1 MKRLIIATAVALTL
15 TACATGNDA
24 YYNAIAER
32 EKRQAEQ
39 ELRADTAIA
48 QMAQSGDPQAKGM
61 AIMYFATK
69 NASRASQ
76 QAIAAPKSTAEQLL
90 PWASLFVP
98 ALTQIYHIGKT
109 TEVQINS
116 SNNALEAQ
124 KSNDGLIGGIVEST
138 NSLVGGVVESN
149 NGLVQTIVV
158 EPVIG
163 TEDNVLLFPR

>member
-1 MKRLIIATAVALTL
+1 MKLALTAIAALTL

-69 NASRASQ
+69 NASKASQ
-76 QAIAAPKSTAEQLL
+76 QMIAAPKSVAEQVL
-90 PWASLFVP
+90 PWMSLLVP
-98 ALTQIYHIGKT
+98 SLTQIYGIQAQTDVAITNSNNSVKN
-109 TEVQINS
+109 QQS
-116 SNNALEAQ
+116 SNEM
-124 KSNDGLIGGIVEST
+124 IVD
-138 NSLVGGVVESN
+138 
-149 NGLVQTIVV
+149 LVQGREQPI
-158 EPVIG
+158 IG
-163 TEDNVLLFPR
+163 TQDDVLLFPR

>member
-1 MKRLIIATAVALTL
+1 MKKLIIATAVALTL
-15 TACATGNDA
+15 TACATNQDA

-32 EKRQAEQ
+32 EKRQSEQ

-48 QMAQSGDPQAKGM
+48 QMAQTGDPQAKGM

-69 NASRASQ
+69 NVSKASQ

-109 TEVQINS
+109 TEVQINN
-116 SNNALEAQ
+116 SNNNLEAQ
-124 KSNDGLIGGIVEST
+124 KSQNDLIRDIV
-138 NSLVGGVVESN
+138 
-149 NGLVQTIVV
+149 VV
-158 EPVIG
+158 EPIIG
-163 TEDNVLLFPR
+163 TENDVLLYPN

>member
-1 MKRLIIATAVALTL
+1 MKKLALTAIAALTL

-69 NASRASQ
+69 NASKASQ
-76 QAIAAPKSTAEQLL
+76 SAIAAPKSVAEQVL
-90 PWASLFVP
+90 PWMSLLVP
-98 ALTQIYHIGKT
+98 SLTQIYGIKAQT
-109 TEVQINS
+109 DVAITNSNNSVKNQQS
-116 SNNALEAQ
+116 SNEM
-124 KSNDGLIGGIVEST
+124 IVD
-138 NSLVGGVVESN
+138 
-149 NGLVQTIVV
+149 LVQGREQPI
-158 EPVIG
+158 IG
-163 TEDNVLLFPR
+163 TEDDVLLFPN

>member
-1 MKRLIIATAVALTL
+1 MKLALTAIAALTL

-69 NASRASQ
+69 NASKASQ
-76 QAIAAPKSTAEQLL
+76 SAIAARNSTAEQLL

-124 KSNDGLIGGIVEST
+124 KSNDGLIRD
-138 NSLVGGVVESN
+138 
-149 NGLVQTIVV
+149 IVV
-158 EPVIG
+158 EPIIG
-163 TEDNVLLFPR
+163 TEDDVLLFPN

>member
-1 MKRLIIATAVALTL
+1 MKKLALTAIAALTL

-69 NASRASQ
+69 NASKASQ
-76 QAIAAPKSTAEQLL
+76 SVIAAPKSVAEQVL
-90 PWASLFVP
+90 PWAALFVP

-109 TEVQINS
+109 TEVQLNN
-116 SNNALEAQ
+116 SNNSLAAQ
-124 KSNDGLIGGIVEST
+124 QSNNQLIGGIVES
-138 NSLVGGVVESN
+138 N
-149 NGLVQTIVV
+149 NDLVQTIVV
-158 EPVIG
+158 EPIIG
-163 TEDNVLLFPR
+163 TEDDVLLFPR

>member
-1 MKRLIIATAVALTL
+1 MKKVALTAIAALTL

-69 NASRASQ
+69 NASKASQ
-76 QAIAAPKSTAEQLL
+76 SVIAAPKSTAEQLL

-124 KSNDGLIGGIVEST
+124 KSNDALIGGIVE
-138 NSLVGGVVESN
+138 GN
-149 NGLVQTIVV
+149 NNLVQNLDV
-158 EPVIG
+158 EPIIG
-163 TEDNVLLFPR
+163 TEEDVLLFPR

>member
-15 TACATGNDA
+15 TACATGQDA

-69 NASRASQ
+69 NASKASQ
-76 QAIAAPKSTAEQLL
+76 SVIAAPKSTAEQLL

-124 KSNDGLIGGIVEST
+124 KSNDGLIGGIVES
-138 NSLVGGVVESN
+138 N
-149 NGLVQTIVV
+149 NDLVQTIVV
-158 EPVIG
+158 EPIIG
-163 TEDNVLLFPR
+163 TEDDVLLFPN

>member
-15 TACATGNDA
+15 TACATGQDA

-32 EKRQAEQ
+32 EKRQSEQ

-69 NASRASQ
+69 NASKASQ

-109 TEVQINS
+109 TEVQINN
-116 SNNALEAQ
+116 SNNNLEAQ
-124 KSNDGLIGGIVEST
+124 KSQNDLIRDIV
-138 NSLVGGVVESN
+138 
-149 NGLVQTIVV
+149 VV
-158 EPVIG
+158 EPIIG
-163 TEDNVLLFPR
+163 TEDDVLIFPN

>member
-1 MKRLIIATAVALTL
+1 MKKLALTAIAALTL

-69 NASRASQ
+69 NASKASQ
-76 QAIAAPKSTAEQLL
+76 SVIAAPKSVAEQVL
-90 PWASLFVP
+90 PWASLLVP
-98 ALTQIYHIGKT
+98 SLTQIYGIQAQTDVAITNSNNSVKN
-109 TEVQINS
+109 QQS
-116 SNNALEAQ
+116 SNEM
-124 KSNDGLIGGIVEST
+124 IVD
-138 NSLVGGVVESN
+138 
-149 NGLVQTIVV
+149 LVQGRE
-158 EPVIG
+158 EPIIG
-163 TEDNVLLFPR
+163 TQDDVLLFPR

>member
-1 MKRLIIATAVALTL
+1 MKRTILATAVVLTL

-69 NASRASQ
+69 NASKASQ
-76 QAIAAPKSTAEQLL
+76 SVIAAPKSVAEQVL
-90 PWASLFVP
+90 PWMSLLVP
-98 ALTQIYHIGKT
+98 SLTQIYGIQAQTDVAITNSNNSVKN
-109 TEVQINS
+109 QQS
-116 SNNALEAQ
+116 SNEM
-124 KSNDGLIGGIVEST
+124 IVD
-138 NSLVGGVVESN
+138 
-149 NGLVQTIVV
+149 LVQGREQPI
-158 EPVIG
+158 IG
-163 TEDNVLLFPR
+163 TQDDVLLFPR

>member
-69 NASRASQ
+69 NASKASQ
-76 QAIAAPKSTAEQLL
+76 SAIAAPKSTAEQLL

-109 TEVQINS
+109 TEVQLNNS
-116 SNNALEAQ
+116 DNALAAQQGNNA
-124 KSNDGLIGGIVEST
+124 LIGGIVE
-138 NSLVGGVVESN
+138 N
-149 NGLVQTIVV
+149 NNAL
-158 EPVIG
+158 IG
-163 TEDNVLLFPR
+163 NFIGP

>member
-1 MKRLIIATAVALTL
+1 MKKLALSVIATLTL

-48 QMAQSGDPQAKGM
+48 QMASSGDPQAKGM

-69 NASRASQ
+69 NASKASQ

-124 KSNDGLIGGIVEST
+124 KSNDGLIGGIVES
-138 NSLVGGVVESN
+138 N
-149 NGLVQTIVV
+149 NDLVQTIVV

-163 TEDNVLLFPR
+163 TQDDVLLFPN

>member
-1 MKRLIIATAVALTL
+1 MKKLVLAAAAALTL
-15 TACATGNDA
+15 TACATNQDA

-69 NASRASQ
+69 NASKASQ

-109 TEVQINS
+109 TEVQINN
-116 SNNALEAQ
+116 SNNNLEAQ
-124 KSNDGLIGGIVEST
+124 KSQNDLIK
-138 NSLVGGVVESN
+138 
-149 NGLVQTIVV
+149 QIVV
-158 EPVIG
+158 EPIVG
-163 TEDNVLLFPR
+163 TEDDVLLYPN

>member
-1 MKRLIIATAVALTL
+1 MKKLALTAIAALTL

-69 NASRASQ
+69 NASKASQ
-76 QAIAAPKSTAEQLL
+76 QAIAAPRSTAEQLL

-109 TEVQINS
+109 TEVQLNN
-116 SNNALEAQ
+116 SNNALAAQ
-124 KSNDGLIGGIVEST
+124 QSNNQLI
-138 NSLVGGVVESN
+138 GGVVESN
-149 NGLVQTIVV
+149 NGVTVDLVHGRAPI
-158 EPVIG
+158 IG
-163 TEDNVLLFPR
+163 TEDDVLLFPR

>member
-1 MKRLIIATAVALTL
+1 MKLALTAIAALTL
-15 TACATGNDA
+15 TACATGQDA

-69 NASRASQ
+69 NASKASQ
-76 QAIAAPKSTAEQLL
+76 QAIAAPKSVADQIL
-90 PWASLFVP
+90 PWAALFVP

-109 TEVQINS
+109 TEVQLNS
-116 SNNALEAQ
+116 SNNALAAQ
-124 KSNDGLIGGIVEST
+124 Q
-138 NSLVGGVVESN
+138 SN
-149 NGLVQTIVV
+149 NQLIQNIVV
-158 EPVIG
+158 DPTIG
-163 TEDNVLLFPR
+163 TQDDVLLFPR

>member
-1 MKRLIIATAVALTL
+1 MKRILLATAVALTL
-15 TACATGNDA
+15 TACATNQDA
-24 YYNAIAER
+24 YYAAIAAR
-32 EKRQAEQ
+32 EARQAEQ

-69 NASRASQ
+69 NASKTSQ
-76 QAIAAPKSTAEQLL
+76 QMIAAPKSTAEQLL

-124 KSNDGLIGGIVEST
+124 KSNDALIGGIVE
-138 NSLVGGVVESN
+138 GN
-149 NGLVQTIVV
+149 NNLVQNLAV
-158 EPVIG
+158 EPIIG
-163 TEDNVLLFPR
+163 TEEDVLLFPR

>member
-1 MKRLIIATAVALTL
+1 MKRLILATAAALTL
-15 TACATGNDA
+15 TACATGQDA

-69 NASRASQ
+69 NASKASQ
-76 QAIAAPKSTAEQLL
+76 SAIAAPKSTAEQLL

-116 SNNALEAQ
+116 SNNSLESQ
-124 KSNDGLIGGIVEST
+124 KSNDKLIRD
-138 NSLVGGVVESN
+138 
-149 NGLVQTIVV
+149 IVV
-158 EPVIG
+158 EPIIG
-163 TEDNVLLFPR
+163 TEDDVLIFPN

>member
-1 MKRLIIATAVALTL
+1 MKRIILATALVLTL
-15 TACATGNDA
+15 TACATGQDA

-69 NASRASQ
+69 NASKASQ
-76 QAIAAPKSTAEQLL
+76 SAIAAPKSTAEQLL

-98 ALTQIYHIGKT
+98 ALTQIYHVSKT
-109 TEVQINS
+109 TEVQLNNS
-116 SNNALEAQ
+116 DNALAAQQGNNA
-124 KSNDGLIGGIVEST
+124 LIGGIVE
-138 NSLVGGVVESN
+138 NNNALIGGFVG
-149 NGLVQTIVV
+149 
-158 EPVIG
+158 P
-163 TEDNVLLFPR
+163 

>member
-1 MKRLIIATAVALTL
+1 MKKLALTAIAALSL

-69 NASRASQ
+69 NSSKSSQ
-76 QAIAAPKSTAEQLL
+76 QAIAAPKSVAEQVL
-90 PWASLFVP
+90 PWMSLLVP
-98 ALTQIYHIGKT
+98 SITQIYGIKAQT
-109 TEVQINS
+109 DVAITN
-116 SNNALEAQ
+116 SNNSVLNQE
-124 KSNDGLIGGIVEST
+124 SGNEMIVD
-138 NSLVGGVVESN
+138 
-149 NGLVQTIVV
+149 LVQGRKEPIVG
-158 EPVIG
+158 EEG
-163 TEDNVLLFPR
+163 DVLLYGN

>member
-69 NASRASQ
+69 NASKASQ
-76 QAIAAPKSTAEQLL
+76 SAIAAPKSTAEQLL

-109 TEVQINS
+109 TEVQLNNS
-116 SNNALEAQ
+116 DNSLAAQQGNNA
-124 KSNDGLIGGIVEST
+124 LIGGIVE
-138 NSLVGGVVESN
+138 NNNALIGGFVG
-149 NGLVQTIVV
+149 
-158 EPVIG
+158 P
-163 TEDNVLLFPR
+163 